1 MSNTPPGD
9 DPLDSF
15 FEAARAA
22 QPRPDADL
30 TARVLA
36 DAAAMQPKPAAPVRP
51 AKSGWFG
58 AIGGW
63 PALAGLVTA
72 TVAGVSIGVADPAYI
87 GDLAFSGFGDA
98 YDFST
103 VGNTLDLGLDLGETD
118 G

>member
-1 MSNTPPGD
+1 MSDRPSPD
-9 DPLDSF
+9 DPLETF
-15 FEAARAA
+15 FEAARATA
-22 QPRPDADL
+22 PTPGADL

-36 DAAAMQPKPAAPVRP
+36 DAAAAQPAPPVSVRRAKP
-51 AKSGWFG
+51 SWFG
-58 AIGGW
+58 ALGGW

-72 TVAGVSIGVADPAYI
+72 TVAGVSIGVADPAYV

-103 VGNTLDLGLDLGETD
+103 IGTALDLGLEGGLSD